1 MKKLF
6 ITIMVLAAAA
16 FAAHAQTD
24 HDPEP
29 YELGS
34 RPFTTVKTPSTT
46 EIQLV
51 FEGDIQGVAVTCEET
66 EPRNFTV
73 RFINSNDFGVKMDYV
88 LQTAVSNSIRV
99 GNISIAAGGTSVC
112 KYTTQHPGDIL
123 ASVKMTVTKSPVREA
138 VVKSVTVT
146 HHADTLLNK

>member
-29 YELGS
+29 YELAKQ
-34 RPFTTVKTPSTT
+34 PFTTVKTPSGDA
-46 EIQLV
+46 IKLIYD
-51 FEGDIQGVAVTCEET
+51 GDIQGVTATCAEGPEK
-66 EPRNFTV
+66 NFTV
-73 RFINSNDFGVKMDYV
+73 RFTNTNDFGIKMDYV
-88 LQTAVSNSIRV
+88 LQTAVSNGIRV
-99 GNISIAAGGTSVC
+99 GNISIPAGGTGVC
-112 KYTTQHPGDIL
+112 NYTTQFNGDIL
-123 ASVKMTVTKSPVREA
+123 ASVKMTITKSPVREA

-146 HHADTLLNK
+146 HHADSLLNK

>member
-1 MKKLF
+1 MKHLF
-6 ITIMVLAAAA
+6 IFLITLG
-16 FAAHAQTD
+16 FAEYAMAQSKN
-24 HDPEP
+24 DPEP

-46 EIQLV
+46 EIKLV
-51 FEGDIQGVAVTCEET
+51 YEGDIQNIAVTCEEA

-73 RFINSNDFGVKMDYV
+73 RFINGNDFGVKVDYV

-99 GNISIAAGGTSVC
+99 GNITIPASGTGVC

-123 ASVKMTVTKSPVREA
+123 ASVKMTVEKRNIGQA
-138 VVKSVTVT
+138 VVKEVTVT
-146 HHADTLLNK
+146 HHADSLLNKQ

>member
-1 MKKLF
+1 MKRIIVSF
-6 ITIMVLAAAA
+6 LAVALAISA
-16 FAAHAQTD
+16 IAQSKN
-24 HDPEP
+24 DPEP

-46 EIQLV
+46 EINLI
-51 FEGDIQGVAVTCEET
+51 FEGEIQGVAVTCEEA
-66 EPRNFTV
+66 EPKNYTV
-73 RFINSNDFGVKMDYV
+73 RFINGNDFGIKMDYI

-99 GNISIAAGGTSVC
+99 GNITIPAGSTGVC

-146 HHADTLLNK
+146 HHADSLLNK

>member
-1 MKKLF
+1 MKRL
-6 ITIMVLAAAA
+6 IISLLALGVTLSA
-16 FAAHAQTD
+16 FAQSKN
-24 HDPEP
+24 DPEP

-51 FEGDIQGVAVTCEET
+51 YEGEIQGIAVTCEEA
-66 EPRNFTV
+66 EPRNFNV
-73 RFINSNDFGVKMDYV
+73 RFINSNDFGVKVDYI

-99 GNISIAAGGTSVC
+99 GNITIPAGGSGVC

-123 ASVKMTVTKSPVREA
+123 ASVKMTVEKRNFGQA
-138 VVKSVTVT
+138 VVKEVTVT
-146 HHADTLLNK
+146 HHADSLLNQQ